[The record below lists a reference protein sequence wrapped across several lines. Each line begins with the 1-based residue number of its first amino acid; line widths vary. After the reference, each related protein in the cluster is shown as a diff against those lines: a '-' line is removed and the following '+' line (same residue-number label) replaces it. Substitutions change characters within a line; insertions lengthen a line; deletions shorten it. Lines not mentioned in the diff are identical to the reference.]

1 MVTLVR
7 VVTLSARVRAQR
19 RCTIKQLSET
29 HLERKQVGIVG
40 RRCERAD
47 ALCELVEV
55 VLCIVI
61 RREKEDKGEG
71 TYLVL
76 ARGTDGEPDVRC
88 EVVEV
93 FRNDYLVVAMKG

>member
-1 MVTLVR
+1 M
-7 VVTLSARVRAQR
+7 
-19 RCTIKQLSET
+19 
-29 HLERKQVGIVG
+29 
-40 RRCERAD
+40 
-47 ALCELVEV
+47 VEV

-93 FRNDYLVVAMKG
+93 FRTDYLVVAMKG

>member
-1 MVTLVR
+1 MVRAVA
-7 VVTLSARVRAQR
+7 LSARVRAQR
-19 RCTIKQLSET
+19 LSET

-40 RRCERAD
+40 RRCQRAD

-76 ARGTDGEPDVRC
+76 ARGADGEPDVRC
-88 EVVEV
+88 EGVEV
-93 FRNDYLVVAMKG
+93 FRTDYLVVGMRG